1 MFYKFTRNNTLP
13 IIRSIATT
21 HPQEQ
26 AMKQLLKTTAIAAV
40 LAASFT
46 NTALAQINITP
57 MKGVKTVQVTNQWDK
72 TFKLDN
78 RVAHQKVQFKNRY
91 GITVVGDLYMPKNAQ
106 GKLPAIVLSGPFGAV
121 KEQSS
126 GLHAQEMAKRGFVAL
141 AFDPSFTGESGGEA
155 RDVASPEIFTEDF
168 SAAVDYL
175 GLQPFVDREKIGVLA
190 VCGLTG
196 MGLTAASADSRI
208 KAVALTAMY
217 DMSRSITKGHQDYYT
232 PEQRAKLVDHI
243 SQQRWKDA
251 ENGSFARGW
260 HELGFDDK
268 GNVMSGET
276 LFPKTGALPEG
287 MPEFVYRFY
296 DYYKTPRGYHP
307 RSINSNSAWTATT
320 PMAFFE
326 FNLMDNLDKYRR
338 PLLLVTSDKA
348 HSRYYSETVYQAAN
362 QPKEIVIVNDADHVD
377 LYDNKAKIPF
387 DKFADFFK
395 ANLK

>member
-1 MFYKFTRNNTLP
+1 
-13 IIRSIATT
+13 
-21 HPQEQ
+21 
-26 AMKQLLKTTAIAAV
+26 MKQLLKTTAIAAV

>member
-1 MFYKFTRNNTLP
+1 MKKF
-13 IIRSIATT
+13 
-21 HPQEQ
+21 
-26 AMKQLLKTTAIAAV
+26 LKTTALAAI
-40 LAASFT
+40 LAASFAD
-46 NTALAQINITP
+46 TAQAQINVTP
-57 MKGVKTVQVTNQWDK
+57 MKGVHTMQVTKQWDK

-78 RVAHQKVQFKNRY
+78 SVAHQKVQFKNRY
-91 GITVVGDLYMPKNAQ
+91 GITVVGDLYLPKNAS

-126 GLHAQEMAKRGFVAL
+126 GLHAHEMAKRGFVAL
-141 AFDPSFTGESGGEA
+141 AFDPSFTGESGGEV

-196 MGLTAASADSRI
+196 MGITAATADSRI
-208 KAVALTAMY
+208 KAVAVTAMY
-217 DMSRSITKGHQDYYT
+217 DMSRSISQGHLDYYT

-243 SQQRWKDA
+243 SQQRWQDA
-251 ENGSFARGW
+251 ESGTFARGW

-268 GNVMSGET
+268 GNVMTGET

-296 DYYKTPRGYHP
+296 DYYKTPRGYHA

-326 FNLMDNLDKYRR
+326 FKLMDNLDKYHR
-338 PLLLVTSDKA
+338 PLLLVTGEKA
-348 HSRYYSETVYQAAN
+348 HSRYYSETVYEKAN
-362 QPKEIVIVNDADHVD
+362 QPKEIVIVNNADHVD

-387 DKFADFFK
+387 DKFEAFFK
-395 ANLK
+395 ENLK